1 MLFAAAGLVSLLRT
15 SNDMKPLWIL
25 AGLLFAVNAG
35 AAPSPTRN
43 VVTFTALE
51 KNWIEAVQKHDTH
64 ALDTILAPNYE
75 LRSANTPGVPTPRAD
90 SLKQSLELP
99 PFQSSIGQMA
109 VHEYGDMM
117 VVSFMWKIAAPQGS
131 GLAQNVFVVD
141 TWKRVGDSWQVLVRY
156 ASPVG
161 TDAAAVP
168 GAVPPSPESLRKK
181 I

>member
-1 MLFAAAGLVSLLRT
+1 
-15 SNDMKPLWIL
+15 MKPLLIL
-25 AGLLFAVNAG
+25 AGVLFATNAV

-51 KNWIEAVQKHDTH
+51 KNWIEAVQKHDTQ
-64 ALDTILAPNYE
+64 ALDTILAPKYE

-99 PFQSSIGQMA
+99 SFESSIGQMA

>member
-1 MLFAAAGLVSLLRT
+1 
-15 SNDMKPLWIL
+15 MKPLLIL
-25 AGLLFAVNAG
+25 AGLLFATNAV

-43 VVTFTALE
+43 VVSFTALE
-51 KNWIEAVQKHDTH
+51 KNWIEAVQKHDTQ
-64 ALDTILAPNYE
+64 ALDTLLAPNYE
-75 LRSANTPGVPTPRAD
+75 LRNASTPGVPTPRAD
-90 SLKQSLELP
+90 SLKQSFELP
-99 PFQSSIGQMA
+99 SFQSSIGQMA
-109 VHEYGDMM
+109 VHEYGDLM

-156 ASPVG
+156 ASPVA